1 MAPNACSSAKNSSM
15 TSRNIKDGNGV
26 GITSTTSSIG
36 RLRHGHSKS
45 LTNLYNPSPKSVSS
59 GTENFILSN
68 GVHRNGILRRALVAA
83 REGDL
88 NTLQVKHG

>member
-1 MAPNACSSAKNSSM
+1 MA
-15 TSRNIKDGNGV
+15 
-26 GITSTTSSIG
+26 STIG

-45 LTNLYNPSPKSVSS
+45 LTNLYNPSTKGGST
-59 GTENFILSN
+59 GAENFILSN

-88 NTLQVKHG
+88 NTLQVGKRLNLIEFLIEIN